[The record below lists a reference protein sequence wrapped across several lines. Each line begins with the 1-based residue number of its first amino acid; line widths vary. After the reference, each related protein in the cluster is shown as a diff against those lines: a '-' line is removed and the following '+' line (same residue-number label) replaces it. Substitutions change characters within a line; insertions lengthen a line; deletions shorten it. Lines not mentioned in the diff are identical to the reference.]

1 MQSCAVQWVLGGT
14 LFPLSCLS
22 HSSESSRHSPLNP
35 LNVLPFALPSTDTVP
50 LPGLTLAAW
59 SALLSALPSLASVLP
74 LANTQVGY
82 SAAPPTPHHTTPTR
96 TDITAPHPHDILH
109 PTGPQTAP
117 HCTHTI
123 LHTTP
128 SPICIRSVDTILPA
142 DLVLSLLFSFLLIL
156 HLIYSFLL
164 FLQVLSGA
172 RAFCRS
178 VLTLC
183 AEGDA
188 RTV

>member
-1 MQSCAVQWVLGGT
+1 MQWVRGGT

-22 HSSESSRHSPLNP
+22 HSSESSGHSPLNP

-74 LANTQVGY
+74 LPNTQVGN
-82 SAAPPTPHHTTPTR
+82 SAAPPTPHHTNPHRYHRTTPTR
-96 TDITAPHPHDILH
+96 HP
-109 PTGPQTAP
+109 AP
-117 HCTHTI
+117 HCTSNRTT
-123 LHTTP
+123 LHPHHITHHIQP
-128 SPICIRSVDTILPA
+128 YLHTILPA

-164 FLQVLSGA
+164 FLQVLSDV